1 VRDAPRARWHAVRA
15 RAGRE
20 RRHRLGIGLGQDG
33 LGCVQG
39 RWHAGDPLEAGL
51 GQLGQIRGARA
62 SPVGHERGGGGRGV
76 ELRHGVTDDLA
87 ERFAIMTMATQG
99 LHQHRETGLGL
110 HPSFHHH
117 LVEVRAMLS
126 TRARGDVDDLG
137 VRRRRAVLPALDRKT
152 RCIAM
157 AERARQP

>member
-1 VRDAPRARWHAVRA
+1 MS
-15 RAGRE
+15 RE
-20 RRHRLGIGLGQDG
+20 
-33 LGCVQG
+33 
-39 RWHAGDPLEAGL
+39 
-51 GQLGQIRGARA
+51 
-62 SPVGHERGGGGRGV
+62 SPVGHERGGVGRGV